1 MALTVAVRV
10 QPGAPRTAVGGAR
23 GEALV
28 VRVTARPVQGKATEA
43 TLRAVAEAFGVR
55 RAEVRLVSGAA
66 SRDKVVRIDG
76 DLDRLGRVL
85 EALLAANPPGR

>member
-10 QPGAPRTAVGGAR
+10 QPGSPRTAVGGIR

-43 TLRAVAEAFGVR
+43 ALRAVAEAFGVR
-55 RAEVRLVSGAA
+55 RADVRLVSGAA
-66 SRDKVVRIDG
+66 SRDKVVHIDG
-76 DLDRLGRVL
+76 DPGRLASV
-85 EALLAANPPGR
+85 LAALRQ

>member
-1 MALTVAVRV
+1 MALTVAIRV
-10 QPGAPRTAVGGAR
+10 QPGSGRTAVGGVR

-43 TLRAVAEAFGVR
+43 ALRAVAEAFGVR
-55 RAEVRLVSGAA
+55 RADVRLVSGAA

-76 DLDRLGRVL
+76 DQDRLTPV
-85 EALLAANPPGR
+85 LAALRGD

>member
-10 QPGAPRTAVGGAR
+10 QPGAPKTAVGGIR

-28 VRVTARPVQGKATEA
+28 VRVTARAVQGKATEA
-43 TLRAVAEAFGVR
+43 ALRAVAEAFGVR
-55 RAEVRLVSGAA
+55 RAEVQLVSGAA

-76 DLDRLGRVL
+76 DLDRLGPVL
-85 EALLAANPPGR
+85 EALLCR